1 MNTSPLV
8 TVYVTNYNYSAYI
21 RQSLESLFAQ
31 TMKDFEVIIIDD
43 GSTDDSKTIIEEY
56 TDRAQ
61 IVFQKNK
68 GLNVSNNIALKMA
81 TGKYIMRLDADDY
94 LAPNALEVMSTLLE
108 ADPELGLVFPDYEMV
123 DKDGN
128 LMTIQKRHN
137 FSKEVKVLDQPAHGA
152 CTMIRTTFLRQLGG
166 YDERY
171 RCQDGYELWIK
182 FTAKYKVTNVNTPL
196 FYYRQHG
203 DNLTSNE
210 ERILNTRMQIKSNFA
225 KENLDDFNAIAVVP
239 VRGSNRKSLV
249 IAQTEIGGTSL
260 LQNRVDGLIGAD
272 RIKKIVVTSSSK
284 EIGEVINTM
293 YADNDKVTFIQ
304 RPVELERMNVSLY
317 ETVEYVGETVMLKDY
332 SCVLVP
338 AVEFPFINSD
348 MLNDAVNSLFI
359 FKSDSLISV
368 RPIENT
374 IYQHDGSGMKP
385 IVDPLKV
392 ARIERDEMYNFSG
405 GIIVTNMQSLEK
417 FKSLICGKVSHIVIS
432 QKAALGVKSKLD
444 IKIVNCIA
452 NSIE

>member
-1 MNTSPLV
+1 MMNTSPLV

-94 LAPNALEVMSTLLE
+94 LAPNALEVMSSLLE
-108 ADPELGLVFPDYEMV
+108 SDPELGLVFPDYEMV

-225 KENLDDFNAIAVVP
+225 KENLNDFNALAIVP

-249 IAQTEIGGTSL
+249 IAQTEFGGKSL
-260 LQNRVDGLIGAD
+260 LQIRVDSLINAD
-272 RIKKIVVTSSSK
+272 RIKKIVVTSSSQ
-284 EIGEVINTM
+284 EIEELINSM
-293 YADNDKVTFIQ
+293 YGDNEKVTFIA

-317 ETVEYVGETVMLKDY
+317 DTVEYVGEKEPLKNY
-332 SCVLVP
+332 SCVIVP

-405 GIIVTNMQSLEK
+405 GIIVTNMQSLDK

-444 IKIVNCIA
+444 IQIVN
-452 NSIE
+452 SVFES

>member
-1 MNTSPLV
+1 MNNSPLV

-43 GSTDDSKTIIEEY
+43 GSTDDSKSIIEEY

-94 LAPNALEVMSTLLE
+94 LAPNALEVMSSLLE
-108 ADPELGLVFPDYEMV
+108 ADSELGLVFPDYEMV

-137 FSKEVKVLDQPAHGA
+137 FAKEVKVLDQPAHGA
-152 CTMIRTTFLRQLGG
+152 CTMIRTAFLRQLGG

-225 KENLDDFNAIAVVP
+225 KEHLTDFNALAIVP

-249 IAQTEIGGTSL
+249 IAQTEIGDKTL
-260 LQNRVDGLIGAD
+260 LQNRIDGLVQAD
-272 RIKKIVVTSSSK
+272 RVKKIVVTSSSS
-284 EIGEVINTM
+284 EIGDFIKTK
-293 YADNDKVTFIQ
+293 YSDCDKVSFIQ

-317 ETVEYVGETVMLKDY
+317 DTVEYVGKTVSLHDY
-332 SCVLVP
+332 SC
-338 AVEFPFINSD
+338 VEFPFINSD

-417 FKSLICGKVSHIVIS
+417 YQSLICGKVSHIVIS

-444 IKIVNCIA
+444 IVIA
-452 NSIE
+452 DSLTKAKS